1 MSVDTISRGS
11 RTRGYQVT
19 QVNGL
24 DVLVSHTMAQ
34 FVTQIFIDVKRKLWW
49 NSVVLSFEEDQQC
62 LDGL

>member
-1 MSVDTISRGS
+1 
-11 RTRGYQVT
+11 
-19 QVNGL
+19 
-24 DVLVSHTMAQ
+24 MAQ